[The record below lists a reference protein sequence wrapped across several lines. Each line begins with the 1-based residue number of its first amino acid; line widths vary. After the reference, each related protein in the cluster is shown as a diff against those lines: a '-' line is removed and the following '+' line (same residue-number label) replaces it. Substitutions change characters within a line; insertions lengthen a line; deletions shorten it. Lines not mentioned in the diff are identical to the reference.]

1 LVLVEVLYKKGYRKL
16 LPFNLVNKTDM
27 DNKTT
32 IEYFY
37 TAFANGDADRMVNCY
52 HDQVEFY
59 DPAFGKIHGEKA
71 KNMWRMLL
79 SRNKNIGISFS
90 DIHAND
96 QKGEAK
102 WQAVYT
108 FGPTGRK
115 VINKIKAQFE
125 FADGKII
132 RHTDDFDIWKWAK
145 QALGWK
151 GFLLG
156 WTPFI
161 QNKIRRQANKS
172 LDKFMNK

>member
-1 LVLVEVLYKKGYRKL
+1 
-16 LPFNLVNKTDM
+16 M

-37 TAFANGDADRMVNCY
+37 TAFANGDAERMVNCY
-52 HDQVEFY
+52 HDQIEFT
-59 DPAFGKIHGEKA
+59 DPAFGTLHGEKA

-90 DIHAND
+90 DIHANVH
-96 QKGEAK
+96 KGEAK
-102 WQAVYT
+102 WQATYT

-115 VINKIKAQFE
+115 VINNIKAKFD

-132 RHTDDFDIWKWAK
+132 RHTDDFDIWRWSR

-151 GFLLG
+151 GLLLG
-156 WTPFI
+156 WSPLLRD
-161 QNKIRRQANKS
+161 KIKKQANLS
-172 LDKFMNK
+172 LERFMNKQ